1 MGVLFERS
9 EFRPFSNDGH
19 SQRNGNFGRPPF
31 TMPKRFARNQ
41 RFRLSSYLNSFFFGG
56 AKKNEYSRVRGTRPG
71 ILVAQKEKVNS
82 IGKRQAYRT
91 RKGLKGS
98 ALIQNFSQATASCS
112 EGRIHMQNGKES
124 LMNILMK
131 CYGNPRS
138 CDSGETQKM
147 MMAEILPEM
156 TAKQVHDLA
165 VRIRKQYTLS

>member
-41 RFRLSSYLNSFFFGG
+41 RFRLSAYLDSFFFGG
-56 AKKNEYSRVRGTRPG
+56 AKKNEYSRVRGTRSG

-98 ALIQNFSQATASCS
+98 APYTKFFPSNGQLQRRENPYAKREREFDEYFDEMLRKSKELRFWGNAENDDGRNFAGNDSQTS
-112 EGRIHMQNGKES
+112 
-124 LMNILMK
+124 
-131 CYGNPRS
+131 P
-138 CDSGETQKM
+138 
-147 MMAEILPEM
+147 
-156 TAKQVHDLA
+156 
-165 VRIRKQYTLS
+165 